1 MMNILLGILKIT
13 GIFLA
18 VILGILLLLFLILGF
33 GPIGYGGK
41 GNWQKEKSAGGYVSW
56 LFFVLRIRADYC
68 RETGFQWWVR
78 LFGILIASNDEEFI
92 RKKEEKRRKKEAKKA
107 LKQEKQAQKELE
119 MKQVPKEET
128 DGQADPLE
136 KEETISKKEPVKS
149 ETPLEV
155 PKEPESSKED
165 VSSKERKT
173 GDDVKE
179 QTAEEKKTF
188 LEKGKAIL
196 SGIAGQLRKLGDK
209 IRSLVDKIKAIP
221 AKIKGIIE
229 TVREKLEFAD
239 QVKEFFF
246 GERNKEG
253 FSHVWKNGK
262 KMIRHIL
269 PVKLKGEITFGVED
283 PYTMGQILTVLG
295 MLYPVYQ
302 DKLTLHPNFENQTLE
317 GNVELKG
324 RIIPGYLLW
333 KVLVIIGSRE
343 VRRIINEGRE
353 LLRRK

>member
-41 GNWQKEKSAGGYVSW
+41 GNWQKEKSAGGYVNW

-119 MKQVPKEET
+119 
-128 DGQADPLE
+128 
-136 KEETISKKEPVKS
+136 
-149 ETPLEV
+149 TPLEV
-155 PKEPESSKED
+155 AKEPESSKED

-179 QTAEEKKTF
+179 QTAKEKKSF

-229 TVREKLEFAD
+229 TAREKLEFAG

-246 GERNKEG
+246 GERNKEE

-302 DKLTLHPNFENQTLE
+302 DKLTLHPDFENQTLE

-333 KVLVIIGSRE
+333 KVLVIMASRD